1 LNSFNTHLLICGTST
16 RAAAASAARAGFA
29 VTTIDGY
36 ADRDQHPG
44 VRALSMPRD
53 FCRPFTARAA
63 ARASRTVDCDAV
75 AYLSS
80 FENHPRAVRALA
92 QGRALWGN
100 SPDVLTRVR
109 NPVIVAEAMRN
120 RGFAVPVVRYG
131 DTIDRNRSDSDG
143 WMLKPFRSGGGR
155 RVRPWQ
161 GERVPR
167 DCYLQERIDG
177 VAGSVVFVAAGGE
190 AVMLGVSRQLIGEA
204 AFGADGY
211 RYCGS
216 ILDAACSPQSGE
228 GSVVTEHARALA
240 RAAAAEFGLIGLNG
254 IDFVVA
260 NGVPHPIEIN
270 PRWSSSME
278 LVERICG
285 VSVFDAHAD
294 ACERH
299 ALPRL
304 ESIEATRGI
313 GSVGKAIV
321 FARHDVIAGDTDRWV
336 DEADVR
342 DVPHPGDHIR
352 KGEPVCTVFAAGP
365 DADACYDALVRR
377 AESIHAEL
385 ETWTGL

>member
-1 LNSFNTHLLICGTST
+1 LNSLKTHLLICGTST

-36 ADRDQHPG
+36 ADLDQHPG

-53 FCRPFTARAA
+53 FQRPFTARAA
-63 ARASRTVDCDAV
+63 ARASRTIDCDAV

-80 FENHPRAVRALA
+80 FENYPRAVRALA
-92 QGRALWGN
+92 HGRALWGN
-100 SPDVLTRVR
+100 SPEVLARVR
-109 NPVIVAEAMRN
+109 NPLMVADAMRN

-131 DTIDRNRSDSDG
+131 DAIDPDRPGG
-143 WMLKPFRSGGGR
+143 WMLKPIRSGGGR

-161 GERVPR
+161 GGRVPR

-190 AVMLGVSRQLIGEA
+190 AVTLGVSRQLIGEA

-216 ILDAACSPQSGE
+216 ILDAADPTQSGD
-228 GSVVTEHARALA
+228 GAAVTAHACALA
-240 RAAAAEFGLIGLNG
+240 RAAAAEFGLIGVNG

-260 NGVPHPIEIN
+260 NGVPYPIEIN

-278 LVERICG
+278 LVERLLG
-285 VSVFDAHAD
+285 VSVFGAHAA
-294 ACERH
+294 ACEQC
-299 ALPRL
+299 ALPRF
-304 ESIEATRGI
+304 ESIDVTRGS

-321 FARHDVIAGDTDRWV
+321 FARNDVIAADTSRWV
-336 DEADVR
+336 DDADIR
-342 DVPHPGDHIR
+342 DVPHPGEHIR
-352 KGEPVCTVFAAGP
+352 KGDPVCTVLAAAP
-365 DADACYDALVRR
+365 DTSSCYEALVHR
-377 AESIHAEL
+377 AKHVHAEL
-385 ETWTGL
+385 ETWTAP